1 MKSCVVLL
9 GSVLIGSTAWGAD
22 TIGSDTVGHWYF
34 TPQVGATFTDGSR
47 HVDDGPFFGL
57 GVGRNLSANWSAEV
71 NVLTGKYDGRHHL
84 PDLHITPVS
93 FDVLRV
99 FERGAVFSPY
109 LSAGIG
115 AIVDDPSRGRSQGN
129 FLAQAGAGAL
139 IHLAENADGSMNFS
153 LRPELKLRW
162 DSSGAYGRPLDEI
175 IGVGFQ
181 FAFGAPRATETA
193 AAAPPAAAAP
203 AAPVNPSPPPPAPAS
218 PPAPVAAPAQ
228 SVLPARGAITLAG
241 VHFKNNSAQL
251 TADSAA
257 VLDPVAAALS
267 AHPGVR
273 VELQGYTD
281 SVGSVPYNLRLSQ
294 ARADA
299 VRDYLV
305 AHGAP
310 AGNLTAR
317 GYGKTRPVAD
327 NGSAQG
333 RAQNRR
339 VVMAVLDNPDDV
351 EIRQDGGR

>member
-1 MKSCVVLL
+1 
-9 GSVLIGSTAWGAD
+9 
-22 TIGSDTVGHWYF
+22 
-34 TPQVGATFTDGSR
+34 
-47 HVDDGPFFGL
+47 
-57 GVGRNLSANWSAEV
+57 
-71 NVLTGKYDGRHHL
+71 
-84 PDLHITPVS
+84 
-93 FDVLRV
+93 
-99 FERGAVFSPY
+99 
-109 LSAGIG
+109 
-115 AIVDDPSRGRSQGN
+115 
-129 FLAQAGAGAL
+129 
-139 IHLAENADGSMNFS
+139 
-153 LRPELKLRW
+153 
-162 DSSGAYGRPLDEI
+162 
-175 IGVGFQ
+175 
-181 FAFGAPRATETA
+181 
-193 AAAPPAAAAP
+193 
-203 AAPVNPSPPPPAPAS
+203 
-218 PPAPVAAPAQ
+218 VAAPAQ

-310 AGNLTAR
+310 AGNLTTR